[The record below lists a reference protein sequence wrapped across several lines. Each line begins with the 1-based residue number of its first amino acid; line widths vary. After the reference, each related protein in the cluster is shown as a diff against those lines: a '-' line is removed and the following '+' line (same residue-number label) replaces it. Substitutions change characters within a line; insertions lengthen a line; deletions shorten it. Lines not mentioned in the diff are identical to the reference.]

1 MLLTRHAAP
10 LIALSLS
17 ASILFSVGAHAQA
30 ISEAHPGDNI
40 PDPRTRS
47 ETDRT
52 GRCAEPGTFW
62 HRQARDCLHEI
73 DTDRPHRTDTPA
85 TVPPGYV
92 QAEFGMVSYEAATGD
107 AGRTLHFLDL
117 LFKVGMSPRYDLE
130 VGYSPVTMRQRADRA
145 GWLGG
150 VNDLYGRSLFLRS
163 KIRLLGDQES
173 RVALSVAPI
182 VAVPLTGDVEL
193 EFGTTLLFGVELT
206 DWLSWELNASFF
218 YEAQEQEHA
227 RAVHAVPCTALTARI
242 HGPLKVFGEVYL
254 ERPVTGASK
263 GWTGTVDGGLLYL
276 LTNDM
281 QLDAGIYLGMSDP
294 LPAYTAF
301 LGFSFR
307 L

>member
-1 MLLTRHAAP
+1 MFLDHRAAP
-10 LIALSLS
+10 LIALSIG
-17 ASILFSVGAHAQA
+17 ASLLFPVGTQAQPMG
-30 ISEAHPGDNI
+30 EARAGDNI
-40 PDPRTRS
+40 PDPRATSGADS
-47 ETDRT
+47 E
-52 GRCAEPGTFW
+52 GRCARPGSLL

-92 QAEFGMVSYEAATGD
+92 QAEFGLVSYEPATGD

-117 LFKVGMSPRYDLE
+117 LFKVGMSPRFDVE

-150 VNDLYGRSLFLRS
+150 VNDIYGRSLILRS
-163 KIRLLGDQES
+163 KIRLLGDQDS

-182 VAVPLTGDVEL
+182 VAVPLTGNVEL

-218 YEAQEQEHA
+218 HEAQEQEHA
-227 RAVHAVPCTALTARI
+227 RAVHVVPCTALTARI
-242 HGPLKVFGEVYL
+242 HGPLKMFGEVYL
-254 ERPVTGASK
+254 ERPVTGPSM
-263 GWTGTVDGGLLYL
+263 GWAGTVDGGLLYL

-281 QLDAGIYLGMSDP
+281 QLDAGVYLGMSDP